1 MKKHLLFMLLVFLST
16 QFSAQSN
23 WNRFWK
29 ESGPIKKW
37 VVLHPFKANK
47 ALKISMEANRVSDS
61 IAKTPL
67 LDSDIAGGQV
77 DAFRHAYWMARLHQ
91 EIGKCAARSLGK
103 AHERANYRA
112 FKKYQFENDIFPDKA
127 SREMDLFNNKS
138 GLSFTKKGV
147 FRSKNGLMYKIANA
161 ILKGDLKI
169 IKKDTSGNYLTCD
182 NKIIPPEELLHVWE
196 NGKCIV
202 ASNSSR
208 LRSN

>member
-1 MKKHLLFMLLVFLST
+1 MKKPLLFMLLVFLST

-23 WNRFWK
+23 WDRFWK

-37 VVLHPFKANK
+37 VLLHPFKANR
-47 ALKISMEANRVSDS
+47 AYKISMEVNRVSDS

-67 LDSDIAGGQV
+67 LDNDIAGGQV

-103 AHERANYRA
+103 AHERANYRT
-112 FKKYQFENDIFPDKA
+112 FKKSQLENNISPDKP
-127 SREMDLFNNKS
+127 SKEMDLFNNKA

-147 FRSKNGLMYKIANA
+147 FRSKEGLIYKIANA

-182 NKIIPPEELLHVWE
+182 NEKIPLEELLHTWD
-196 NGKCIV
+196 NKKCV
-202 ASNSSR
+202 VSSKK
-208 LRSN
+208 

>member
-1 MKKHLLFMLLVFLST
+1 MKKYLLFIVLAFLST

-23 WNRFWK
+23 WNKFWK

-37 VVLHPFKANK
+37 IVLHPFKAKK
-47 ALKISMEANRVSDS
+47 ALKVSEEANRISDS

-67 LDSDIAGGQV
+67 LDNDIAGGQV

-103 AHERANYRA
+103 AHERDNYKT
-112 FKKYQFENDIFPDKA
+112 FKKSQYENNISPDKP
-127 SREMDLFNNKS
+127 SKEMDLFNNKA

-169 IKKDTSGNYLTCD
+169 IKKDASGNYLTCD

-196 NGKCIV
+196 NGKCVIS
-202 ASNSSR
+202 SNSSR
-208 LRSN
+208 P